1 MSRSKFELNLDTVR
15 KLALFVLNSLADQPK
30 EWVAVGKA
38 YQELHGFG
46 DDPIF
51 NQVFVRLFTVMR
63 DEMWVGSPQEGP
75 KFTVGL
81 TFKGQTVIRHEAEI
95 DLIYER
101 HFHSWAKTIETAARV
116 RTHSQ

>member
-46 DDPIF
+46 DERAAAACIF
-51 NQVFVRLFTVMR
+51 MGSAICPMAGWSIVMI
-63 DEMWVGSPQEGP
+63 Q
-75 KFTVGL
+75 
-81 TFKGQTVIRHEAEI
+81 H
-95 DLIYER
+95 
-101 HFHSWAKTIETAARV
+101 
-116 RTHSQ
+116 